1 MPVLIRNYTDDEAVI
16 VMVDSNIQR
25 ENLLPSE
32 KAYAYK
38 MKMDAVKHQGI
49 KRRKTQLLLTVQIW
63 LDRLQVTV
71 EEPFSVTYA

>member
-25 ENLLPSE
+25 ESLLPSE

-49 KRRKTQLLLTVQIW
+49 KTKTQLLLTVQIW
-63 LDRLQVTV
+63 LDRLPVTV